1 MKTNRT
7 IRIIK
12 GAAQRNSAT
21 QSGVAENPETGSKSL
36 KPTTR
41 EAAGNVAA
49 WVKEFRQRRR
59 PDARRAFASLFAEPA
74 TPLNSLS

>member
-12 GAAQRNSAT
+12 GAQRNAPE
-21 QSGVAENPETGSKSL
+21 SGVAESPEATGKSL
-36 KPTTR
+36 KQTPR
-41 EAAGNVAA
+41 EAAGNVAS

>member
-1 MKTNRT
+1 MKTHRT

-12 GAAQRNSAT
+12 GAERSTNQPG
-21 QSGVAENPETGSKSL
+21 GVESSETTSKSL
-36 KPTTR
+36 KPAAR
-41 EAAGNVAA
+41 EAAGNVAS

>member
-12 GAAQRNSAT
+12 GAERSNNQFGTVES
-21 QSGVAENPETGSKSL
+21 PETTSKSL
-36 KPTTR
+36 KPVAR
-41 EAAGNVAA
+41 EAAGNVAS

-59 PDARRAFASLFAEPA
+59 PDARRAFASLFADSS
-74 TPLNSLS
+74 TPLNTLS

>member
-1 MKTNRT
+1 MKTQRT
-7 IRIIK
+7 IRIIT
-12 GAAQRNSAT
+12 GAARSAN
-21 QSGVAENPETGSKSL
+21 QPGVLESPETTGKSL
-36 KPTTR
+36 KPAAR
-41 EAAGNVAA
+41 EAAGNVAS

>member
-1 MKTNRT
+1 MKTSRT

-12 GAAQRNSAT
+12 GAERSNN
-21 QSGVAENPETGSKSL
+21 QSGVLESPETTSKSL
-36 KPTTR
+36 KPAAR
-41 EAAGNVAA
+41 EAAGNVAS

-74 TPLNSLS
+74 TPLNSIS

>member
-12 GAAQRNSAT
+12 GTERSSQASVAQNH
-21 QSGVAENPETGSKSL
+21 ETASKSL

-41 EAAGNVAA
+41 EVAGNVAN
-49 WVKEFRQRRR
+49 WVNEFRQRRR
-59 PDARRAFASLFAEPA
+59 PDARRAFASLFAEP
-74 TPLNSLS
+74 TSPLSSLS